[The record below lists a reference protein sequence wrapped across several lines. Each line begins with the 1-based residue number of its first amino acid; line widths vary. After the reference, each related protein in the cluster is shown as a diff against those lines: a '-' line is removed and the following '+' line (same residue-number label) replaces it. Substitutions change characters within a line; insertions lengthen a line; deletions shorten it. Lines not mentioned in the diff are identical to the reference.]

1 MNAPVRNSHFHEL
14 GHALGWHTG
23 TRVMTLW
30 AYFDESGWHPGG
42 GALAKLT
49 VGGCIS
55 SFEEWDRLEG
65 YWADAIAEMGIDCF
79 HMTDFEARV
88 PPYDKWT
95 EAERKKRLNT
105 LLNIIGQIKPACWGF
120 TNYARPGESSR
131 SIYERCAHDVL
142 LELGLYDEQFAIVF
156 AHHPEY
162 GEHNELVGLLQKHG
176 MGKAIKSLAI
186 AKPIDACA
194 LQAADVIAYE
204 FRCLEREELRPM
216 RYPLKRLHELGC
228 PFRSSSEAG

>member
-1 MNAPVRNSHFHEL
+1 
-14 GHALGWHTG
+14 
-23 TRVMTLW
+23 MTLW

-49 VGGCIS
+49 VGGCIAG
-55 SFEEWDRLEG
+55 FEDWERLSG
-65 YWADAIAEMGIDCF
+65 YWAHEIAEMGIDCF

-95 EAERKKRLNT
+95 ETERKKRLNT

-120 TNYARPGESSR
+120 TNYSRLGESTR

-162 GEHNELVGLLQKHG
+162 GEHNELLGLLQKHG

-186 AKPIDACA
+186 AKPIDACP
-194 LQAADVIAYE
+194 LQAADIIAYE
-204 FRCLEREELRPM
+204 FRCLERQELRPM

-228 PFRSSSEAG
+228 PFRSSSEAD